1 MRVPYPS
8 HMSRF
13 IQSALVFAAANL
25 AVVPA
30 TIAETIDTHREHS
43 ASFEKSAVLFLA
55 AQIGEPPSQISI
67 MIGDSRLR
75 IPNCSQ
81 GWFFEADKPSK
92 NLISAECIDS
102 QWKVALRYEVSG
114 SAADQRVGHD
124 VSLGSGR
131 ASLLHDLDRGHKL
144 QVEDFALDAIVSLP
158 QELEALIDSGVFMK
172 VSAVAGTTVSASMLD
187 SGQHVLIARE
197 NISIGRTVTEKDFSS
212 AIVAS
217 IESANAIPTDYFFGD
232 NTKAIAGILKGE
244 VVSEKA
250 VGHPVD
256 VLVAKTLIR
265 PGEIFTN
272 LNTEHQAILTDAPDG
287 AVSDLTSLGRSVATS
302 QIQPGR
308 ILRYIDARRE
318 EDIKKGEEIRLTV
331 SRNSFHLE
339 MDVIALESAFIGDTI
354 KLTNPESGATITAT
368 VSGKK
373 SATK

>member
-1 MRVPYPS
+1 MRVPYSS

-25 AVVPA
+25 TVVSA
-30 TIAETIDTHREHS
+30 TIAETLDTHREHS
-43 ASFEKSAVLFLA
+43 ASFEESAVLFLA

-75 IPNCSQ
+75 IPNCPRE
-81 GWFFEADKPSK
+81 WLFEADKPSK
-92 NLISAECIDS
+92 NLISAECTDS

-114 SAADQRVGHD
+114 SAADQRTGHD
-124 VSLGSGR
+124 LSLGSGR

-144 QVEDFALDAIVSLP
+144 QVEDFTSDAIVSLP

-187 SGQHVLIARE
+187 RGQHVLIARE

-272 LNTEHQAILTDAPDG
+272 LNTELQAILTDAPDG

-331 SRNSFHLE
+331 SRGSFHLE
-339 MDVIALESAFIGDTI
+339 MDVIALESAFIGDAI

-368 VSGKK
+368 VSGKR

>member
-13 IQSALVFAAANL
+13 IQNALVFAAANL
-25 AVVPA
+25 TVVSA
-30 TIAETIDTHREHS
+30 TIAETLDTHREHS
-43 ASFEKSAVLFLA
+43 ASFEESAVLFLA
-55 AQIGEPPSQISI
+55 AQTGEPPSQISI

-75 IPNCSQ
+75 IPNCPRE
-81 GWFFEADKPSK
+81 WLFEADKPSK
-92 NLISAECIDS
+92 NLISAECTDS

-114 SAADQRVGHD
+114 SAADQRTGHD
-124 VSLGSGR
+124 LSLGSGR

-144 QVEDFALDAIVSLP
+144 QVEDFTSDAIVSLP

-187 SGQHVLIARE
+187 RGQHVLIARE

-272 LNTEHQAILTDAPDG
+272 LNTELQAILTDAPDG

-331 SRNSFHLE
+331 SRGSFHLE
-339 MDVIALESAFIGDTI
+339 MDVIALESAFIGDAI

-368 VSGKK
+368 VSGKR

>member
-25 AVVPA
+25 TVVSA
-30 TIAETIDTHREHS
+30 TIAETLDTHREHS
-43 ASFEKSAVLFLA
+43 ASFEESAVLFLA
-55 AQIGEPPSQISI
+55 AQTGEPPSQISI

-75 IPNCSQ
+75 IPNCPRE
-81 GWFFEADKPSK
+81 WLFEADKPSK
-92 NLISAECIDS
+92 NLISAECTDS

-114 SAADQRVGHD
+114 SAADQRTGHD
-124 VSLGSGR
+124 LSLGSGR

-144 QVEDFALDAIVSLP
+144 QIEDFTSDAIVSLP

-187 SGQHVLIARE
+187 RGQHVLIARE

-217 IESANAIPTDYFFGD
+217 IEAANAIPTDYFFGD

-272 LNTEHQAILTDAPDG
+272 LNTELQAILTDAPDG

-331 SRNSFHLE
+331 SRDSFHLE
-339 MDVIALESAFIGDTI
+339 MDVIALESAFIGDAI

-368 VSGKK
+368 VSGKR

>member
-1 MRVPYPS
+1 MRVPYSS

-25 AVVPA
+25 TVVSA
-30 TIAETIDTHREHS
+30 TIAETLDTHREHS
-43 ASFEKSAVLFLA
+43 ASFEESAVLFLA
-55 AQIGEPPSQISI
+55 AQTGEPPSQISI

-75 IPNCSQ
+75 IPNCPRE
-81 GWFFEADKPSK
+81 WLFEADKPSK
-92 NLISAECIDS
+92 NLISAECTDS

-114 SAADQRVGHD
+114 SAADQRTGHD
-124 VSLGSGR
+124 LSLGSGR

-144 QVEDFALDAIVSLP
+144 QVEDFTSDAIVSLP

-172 VSAVAGTTVSASMLD
+172 VSAVAGTTISASMLD
-187 SGQHVLIARE
+187 RGQHVLIARE

-272 LNTEHQAILTDAPDG
+272 LNTELQAILTDPPDG

-331 SRNSFHLE
+331 SRDSFHLE
-339 MDVIALESAFIGDTI
+339 MDVIALESAFIGDAI

-368 VSGKK
+368 VSGKR

>member
-1 MRVPYPS
+1 MRVPYSS

-25 AVVPA
+25 TVVSA
-30 TIAETIDTHREHS
+30 TIAETLDTHREHS
-43 ASFEKSAVLFLA
+43 ASFEESAVLFLA
-55 AQIGEPPSQISI
+55 AQTGEPPSQISI

-75 IPNCSQ
+75 IPNCPRE
-81 GWFFEADKPSK
+81 WLFEADKPSK
-92 NLISAECIDS
+92 NLISAECTDS

-114 SAADQRVGHD
+114 SAADQRTGHD
-124 VSLGSGR
+124 LSLGSGR
-131 ASLLHDLDRGHKL
+131 ASLSHDLDRGHKL
-144 QVEDFALDAIVSLP
+144 QVEDFTSDAIVSLP

-187 SGQHVLIARE
+187 RGQHVLIARE

-217 IESANAIPTDYFFGD
+217 IEAANAIPTDYFFGD

-272 LNTEHQAILTDAPDG
+272 LNTELQAILTDAPDG

-331 SRNSFHLE
+331 SRGSFHLE
-339 MDVIALESAFIGDTI
+339 MDVIALESAFIGDAI

-368 VSGKK
+368 VSGKR

>member
-1 MRVPYPS
+1 MRVPYSS

-25 AVVPA
+25 IVVPA
-30 TIAETIDTHREHS
+30 TIAETLDTHREHS
-43 ASFEKSAVLFLA
+43 ASFEESAVLFLA
-55 AQIGEPPSQISI
+55 AQTGEPPSQISI

-75 IPNCSQ
+75 IPNCPRE
-81 GWFFEADKPSK
+81 WLFEADKPSK
-92 NLISAECIDS
+92 NLISAECTDS

-114 SAADQRVGHD
+114 SAADQRTGHD
-124 VSLGSGR
+124 LSLGSGR

-144 QVEDFALDAIVSLP
+144 QVEDFTSDAIVSLP

-172 VSAVAGTTVSASMLD
+172 VSAVAGTTISASMLD
-187 SGQHVLIARE
+187 RGQHVLIARE

-272 LNTEHQAILTDAPDG
+272 LNTELQAILTDAPDG

-331 SRNSFHLE
+331 SRGSFHLE
-339 MDVIALESAFIGDTI
+339 MDVIALESAFIGDAI

-368 VSGKK
+368 VSGKR

>member
-1 MRVPYPS
+1 MRVPYSS

-25 AVVPA
+25 TVVSA
-30 TIAETIDTHREHS
+30 TIAETLDTHREHS
-43 ASFEKSAVLFLA
+43 ASFEESAVLFLA
-55 AQIGEPPSQISI
+55 AQTGEPPSQISI

-75 IPNCSQ
+75 IPNCPRE
-81 GWFFEADKPSK
+81 WLFEADKPSK
-92 NLISAECIDS
+92 NLISAECTDS

-114 SAADQRVGHD
+114 SAADQRTGHD
-124 VSLGSGR
+124 LSLGSGR
-131 ASLLHDLDRGHKL
+131 ASLSHDLDRGHKL
-144 QVEDFALDAIVSLP
+144 QVEDFTSDAIVSLP

-172 VSAVAGTTVSASMLD
+172 VSAVAGTTVSASMLER
-187 SGQHVLIARE
+187 GQHVLIARE
-197 NISIGRTVTEKDFSS
+197 NIPIGRTVTEKDFSS

-217 IESANAIPTDYFFGD
+217 MESANAIPTDYFFGD

-272 LNTEHQAILTDAPDG
+272 LNTELQAILTDAPDG

-331 SRNSFHLE
+331 SRGSFHLE
-339 MDVIALESAFIGDTI
+339 MDVIALESAFIGDAI

-368 VSGKK
+368 VSGKR

>member
-8 HMSRF
+8 RMSRI
-13 IQSALVFAAANL
+13 IQSALVLAAANL
-25 AVVPA
+25 TVVSA
-30 TIAETIDTHREHS
+30 TIAETLNTHREHG
-43 ASFEKSAVLFLA
+43 ASLEESAVLFLS

-75 IPNCSQ
+75 IPNCSRE
-81 GWFFEADKPSK
+81 WLFEADKPSR
-92 NLISAECIDS
+92 NLISAECTDS

-114 SAADQRVGHD
+114 SSADQRIGHD

-131 ASLLHDLDRGHKL
+131 VSLLHDLDRGHKL
-144 QVEDFALDAIVSLP
+144 RVEDFALDAIVSLP
-158 QELEALIDSGVFMK
+158 QELEALVDSGVFMK

-187 SGQHVLIARE
+187 RGQHVLIARE

-217 IESANAIPTDYFFGD
+217 VESATAIPTDYFFGD
-232 NTKAIAGILKGE
+232 NTKAIARILKGE

-250 VGHPVD
+250 IGHPVD

-272 LNTEHQAILTDAPDG
+272 LNTEHQAILTDAPHG

-331 SRNSFHLE
+331 SRGSFHLE
-339 MDVIALESAFIGDTI
+339 MDVIALESAFIGDAI

-368 VSGKK
+368 VSGKR

>member
-1 MRVPYPS
+1 MRVPYSS

-25 AVVPA
+25 IVVPA
-30 TIAETIDTHREHS
+30 TIAETLDTHREHS
-43 ASFEKSAVLFLA
+43 ASFEESAVLFLA
-55 AQIGEPPSQISI
+55 AQTGEPPSQISI

-75 IPNCSQ
+75 IPNCPRE
-81 GWFFEADKPSK
+81 WLFEADKPSK
-92 NLISAECIDS
+92 NLISAECTDS

-114 SAADQRVGHD
+114 SAADQRTGHD
-124 VSLGSGR
+124 LSLGSGR

-144 QVEDFALDAIVSLP
+144 QVEDFTSDAIVSLP

-187 SGQHVLIARE
+187 RGQHVLIARE

-217 IESANAIPTDYFFGD
+217 IEAANAIPTDYFFGD

-272 LNTEHQAILTDAPDG
+272 LNTELQAILTDPPDG

-331 SRNSFHLE
+331 SRGSFHLE
-339 MDVIALESAFIGDTI
+339 MDVIALESAFIGDAI

-368 VSGKK
+368 VSGKR

>member
-1 MRVPYPS
+1 
-8 HMSRF
+8 MSRF

-25 AVVPA
+25 AVVSA

-102 QWKVALRYEVSG
+102 RWKVALRYEVSG

-144 QVEDFALDAIVSLP
+144 RIEDFALDAIESLP
-158 QELEALIDSGVFMK
+158 QELETLINSGVFMK

-187 SGQHVLIARE
+187 RGQHVWIARE
-197 NISIGRTVTEKDFSS
+197 NISIGHTVTEKDFSI
-212 AIVAS
+212 AIVPS
-217 IESANAIPTDYFFGD
+217 VGSANAIPADYFFGE
-232 NTKAIAGILKGE
+232 NTKAIARIPRGE

-250 VGHPVD
+250 IGHPVD

-272 LNTEHQAILTDAPDG
+272 LNTEHQVILTDAPDG

-331 SRNSFHLE
+331 SRDSFHLE

>member
-25 AVVPA
+25 TVVPA
-30 TIAETIDTHREHS
+30 TIAETLDTHRKHT
-43 ASFEKSAVLFLA
+43 ASFEESAVLFLA
-55 AQIGEPPSQISI
+55 AKIGEPASQISI
-67 MIGDSRLR
+67 MISDSRLR
-75 IPNCSQ
+75 IPNCPRE
-81 GWFFEADKPSK
+81 WLFEADKPFK
-92 NLISAECIDS
+92 NLISAECTDS
-102 QWKVALRYEVSG
+102 QWKVALRYEVNG
-114 SAADQRVGHD
+114 SAADQRTGHD
-124 VSLGSGR
+124 ISLGSGR

-144 QVEDFALDAIVSLP
+144 QVEDFALDAIASLP

-187 SGQHVLIARE
+187 RGQHVLIARE

-212 AIVAS
+212 AIVAP
-217 IESANAIPTDYFFGD
+217 IESANAIATDYFFGD

-244 VVSEKA
+244 VVSENA
-250 VGHPVD
+250 IGHPVD

-331 SRNSFHLE
+331 SRDSFHLE
-339 MDVIALESAFIGDTI
+339 MDVIALESAFIGDAI

-368 VSGKK
+368 VSGKR

>member
-1 MRVPYPS
+1 MRVPYSS

-25 AVVPA
+25 TVVSA
-30 TIAETIDTHREHS
+30 TIAETLDTHREHS
-43 ASFEKSAVLFLA
+43 ASFEESAVLFLA
-55 AQIGEPPSQISI
+55 AQTGEPPSQISI

-75 IPNCSQ
+75 IPNCPRE
-81 GWFFEADKPSK
+81 WLFEADKPSK
-92 NLISAECIDS
+92 NLISAECTDS

-114 SAADQRVGHD
+114 SAADQRTGHD
-124 VSLGSGR
+124 LSLGSGR
-131 ASLLHDLDRGHKL
+131 ASLSHDLDRGHKL
-144 QVEDFALDAIVSLP
+144 QVEDFTSDAIVSLP

-187 SGQHVLIARE
+187 RGQHVLIARE

-272 LNTEHQAILTDAPDG
+272 LNTELQAILTDAPDG

-331 SRNSFHLE
+331 SRGSFHLE
-339 MDVIALESAFIGDTI
+339 MDVIALESAFIGDAI

-368 VSGKK
+368 VSGKR

>member
-25 AVVPA
+25 TVVSA
-30 TIAETIDTHREHS
+30 TIAETLDTHREHS
-43 ASFEKSAVLFLA
+43 ASFEESAVLFLA

-75 IPNCSQ
+75 IPNCPRE
-81 GWFFEADKPSK
+81 WLFEADKPSK
-92 NLISAECIDS
+92 NLISAECTDS

-114 SAADQRVGHD
+114 SAADQRTGHD
-124 VSLGSGR
+124 LSLGSGR

-144 QVEDFALDAIVSLP
+144 QVEDFTSDAIVSLP

-187 SGQHVLIARE
+187 RGQHVLIARE

-272 LNTEHQAILTDAPDG
+272 LNTELQAILTDAPDG

-331 SRNSFHLE
+331 SRGSFHLE
-339 MDVIALESAFIGDTI
+339 MDVIALESAFIGDAI

-368 VSGKK
+368 VSGKG

>member
-1 MRVPYPS
+1 MRVPYSS

-25 AVVPA
+25 TVVSA
-30 TIAETIDTHREHS
+30 TIAETLDTHREHS
-43 ASFEKSAVLFLA
+43 ASFEESAVLFLA
-55 AQIGEPPSQISI
+55 AQTGEPPSQISI

-75 IPNCSQ
+75 IPNCPRE
-81 GWFFEADKPSK
+81 WLFEADKPSK
-92 NLISAECIDS
+92 NLISAECTDS

-114 SAADQRVGHD
+114 SAADQRTGHD
-124 VSLGSGR
+124 LSLGSGR

-144 QVEDFALDAIVSLP
+144 QVEDFTSDAIVSLP

-187 SGQHVLIARE
+187 RGQHVLIARE

-272 LNTEHQAILTDAPDG
+272 LNTELQAILTDAPDG

-318 EDIKKGEEIRLTV
+318 EDIKKGEEIRLTL
-331 SRNSFHLE
+331 SRGSFHLE
-339 MDVIALESAFIGDTI
+339 MDVIALESAFIGDAI

-368 VSGKK
+368 VSGKR

>member
-1 MRVPYPS
+1 MRVPYSS

-25 AVVPA
+25 TVVSA
-30 TIAETIDTHREHS
+30 TIAETLDTHREHS
-43 ASFEKSAVLFLA
+43 ASFEESAVLFLA
-55 AQIGEPPSQISI
+55 AQTGEPPSQISI

-75 IPNCSQ
+75 IPNCPRE
-81 GWFFEADKPSK
+81 WLFEADKPSK
-92 NLISAECIDS
+92 NLISAECTDS

-114 SAADQRVGHD
+114 SAADQRTGHD
-124 VSLGSGR
+124 LSLGSGR

-144 QVEDFALDAIVSLP
+144 QVEDFTSDAIVSLP

-187 SGQHVLIARE
+187 RGQHVLIARE

-272 LNTEHQAILTDAPDG
+272 LNTELQAILTDAPDG

-331 SRNSFHLE
+331 SRGSFHLE
-339 MDVIALESAFIGDTI
+339 MDVIALESAFIGDAI

-368 VSGKK
+368 VSGKR

>member
-25 AVVPA
+25 TVVSA
-30 TIAETIDTHREHS
+30 TIAETLDTHREHS
-43 ASFEKSAVLFLA
+43 ASFEESAVLFLA
-55 AQIGEPPSQISI
+55 AQTGEPPSQISI

-75 IPNCSQ
+75 IPNCPRE
-81 GWFFEADKPSK
+81 WLFEADKPSK
-92 NLISAECIDS
+92 NLISAECTDS

-114 SAADQRVGHD
+114 SAADQRTGHD
-124 VSLGSGR
+124 LSLGSGS

-144 QVEDFALDAIVSLP
+144 QVEDFTSDAIVSLP

-187 SGQHVLIARE
+187 RGQHVLIARE

-272 LNTEHQAILTDAPDG
+272 LNTELQAILTDAPDG

-331 SRNSFHLE
+331 SRDSFHLE
-339 MDVIALESAFIGDTI
+339 MDVIALESAFIGDAI

-368 VSGKK
+368 VSGKR

>member
-1 MRVPYPS
+1 MRVPYSS

-25 AVVPA
+25 TVVSA
-30 TIAETIDTHREHS
+30 TIAETLDTHREHS
-43 ASFEKSAVLFLA
+43 ASFEESAVLFLA
-55 AQIGEPPSQISI
+55 AQTGEPPSQISI

-75 IPNCSQ
+75 IPNCPRE
-81 GWFFEADKPSK
+81 WLFEADKPSK
-92 NLISAECIDS
+92 NLISAECTDS
-102 QWKVALRYEVSG
+102 HWKVALRYEVSG
-114 SAADQRVGHD
+114 SAADQRTGHD
-124 VSLGSGR
+124 LSLGSGR
-131 ASLLHDLDRGHKL
+131 ASLSHDLDRGHKL
-144 QVEDFALDAIVSLP
+144 QVEDFTSDAIVSLP

-187 SGQHVLIARE
+187 RGQHVLIARE

-217 IESANAIPTDYFFGD
+217 IEAANAIPTDYFFGD

-272 LNTEHQAILTDAPDG
+272 LNTELQAILTDAPDG

-331 SRNSFHLE
+331 SRGSFHLE
-339 MDVIALESAFIGDTI
+339 MDVIALESAFIGDAI

-368 VSGKK
+368 VSGKR

>member
-8 HMSRF
+8 HMFRF
-13 IQSALVFAAANL
+13 IQSALVFVAANL
-25 AVVPA
+25 TLVCA
-30 TIAETIDTHREHS
+30 TIAETLDTHREHS
-43 ASFEKSAVLFLA
+43 SSFEESAVLFLA

-75 IPNCSQ
+75 IPNCPRE
-81 GWFFEADKPSK
+81 WLFEADKPSK
-92 NLISAECIDS
+92 NLISAECADS

-114 SAADQRVGHD
+114 SVADQRTGHD
-124 VSLGSGR
+124 ISISSGR

-144 QVEDFALDAIVSLP
+144 QVEDFASDAIVSLP

-172 VSAVAGTTVSASMLD
+172 VSAVAGTSVSASMLD
-187 SGQHVLIARE
+187 RGHHVLIARE

-217 IESANAIPTDYFFGD
+217 VESANAIPTDYFFGD

-244 VVSEKA
+244 VVSENA
-250 VGHPVD
+250 IGHPVD

-331 SRNSFHLE
+331 SRDSFHLE
-339 MDVIALESAFIGDTI
+339 MDVIALESAFIGDAI

-368 VSGKK
+368 VSGKR